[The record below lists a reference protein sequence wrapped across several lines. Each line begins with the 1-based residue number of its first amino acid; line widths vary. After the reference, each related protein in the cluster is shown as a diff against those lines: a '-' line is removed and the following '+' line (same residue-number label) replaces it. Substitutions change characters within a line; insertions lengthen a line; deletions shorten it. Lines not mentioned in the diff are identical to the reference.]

1 MDADPEKKVSLSE
14 VAFASQF
21 GHMVPLE
28 VTETHTSP
36 LSPPPYM
43 VGAAEIELDK
53 ETGEVTLT
61 AVVYPDFSQFENTD
75 IEDIAAAV
83 REKVMEVNKKL
94 PGFKQVRNVEIKKTE
109 FEKTSSKK
117 IKRYTVE

>member
-1 MDADPEKKVSLSE
+1 
-14 VAFASQF
+14 
-21 GHMVPLE
+21 
-28 VTETHTSP
+28 
-36 LSPPPYM
+36 M
-43 VGAAEIELDK
+43 VGRTNK

>member
-1 MDADPEKKVSLSE
+1 MQSLQRGLGS
-14 VAFASQF
+14 
-21 GHMVPLE
+21 
-28 VTETHTSP
+28 
-36 LSPPPYM
+36 
-43 VGAAEIELDK
+43 I
-53 ETGEVTLT
+53 
-61 AVVYPDFSQFENTD
+61 
-75 IEDIAAAV
+75 DIAAAV